1 LIEYVKDVAPLID
14 VPSFFHW
21 YVNGDVP
28 LAATEKLVA
37 LPVVTD
43 AALGWVV
50 IDGAVTVVTKVSVA
64 VLLVAEPTLLLTP
77 TE

>member
-1 LIEYVKDVAPLID
+1 

-28 LAATEKLVA
+28 IAATEKLAA
-37 LPVVTD
+37 LPAVTD

-50 IDGAVTVVTKVSVA
+50 IDGAVTVVTKVSVTA
-64 VLLVAEPTLLLTP
+64 LLVAEPTLLLTT

>member
-1 LIEYVKDVAPLID
+1 
-14 VPSFFHW
+14 
-21 YVNGDVP
+21 VP
-28 LAATEKLVA
+28 LAATEKVVE
-37 LPVVTD
+37 LPAVTD

-64 VLLVAEPTLLLTP
+64 ALLVTEPALLLAT